1 MAFKIRLLID
11 ENAEEE
17 IIIRCKSP
25 SEEVLRI
32 QSLLAASTRELELT
46 SGDETHFIETKSIL
60 FFETD
65 GNKTA
70 AHTKNKMYYTDKKL
84 YELEEILPRSFMR
97 ISKSCIANTSAIC
110 SIKREYT
117 GVCEAR
123 FHDTQKKVYISRSHY
138 KSFKEKI
145 NETRLK

>member
-17 IIIRCKSP
+17 IIIRCKAAT
-25 SEEVLRI
+25 EEVLHL
-32 QSLLAASTRELELT
+32 QALLAASTRELELT

-70 AHTKNKMYYTDKKL
+70 AHTKKQNVLHRQKALRARGNTAAKL
-84 YELEEILPRSFMR
+84 YADI
-97 ISKSCIANTSAIC
+97 
-110 SIKREYT
+110 
-117 GVCEAR
+117 
-123 FHDTQKKVYISRSHY
+123 
-138 KSFKEKI
+138 
-145 NETRLK
+145 

>member
-46 SGDETHFIETKSIL
+46 LGEETYFIEMKNIL
-60 FFETD
+60 FFETV
-65 GNKTA
+65 GSKTS
-70 AHTKNKMYYTDKKL
+70 AHTKNNMYYTEKKL
-84 YELEEILPRSFMR
+84 YELEEILPKSFMR
-97 ISKSCIANTSAIC
+97 VSKSCIANTAAIC

-117 GVCEAR
+117 GSCEAR
-123 FHDTQKKVYISRSHY
+123 FSDTPKKIYVSRSYY

-145 NETRLK
+145 VETRLK

>member
-46 SGDETHFIETKSIL
+46 SGDETHFIET
-60 FFETD
+60 
-65 GNKTA
+65 
-70 AHTKNKMYYTDKKL
+70 
-84 YELEEILPRSFMR
+84 
-97 ISKSCIANTSAIC
+97 
-110 SIKREYT
+110 
-117 GVCEAR
+117 
-123 FHDTQKKVYISRSHY
+123 
-138 KSFKEKI
+138 
-145 NETRLK
+145 